1 MSRSIDHHLSLM
13 SLMTIQLFVIEFDQ
27 NEGKSWY
34 PFSVHNMKSSHS
46 MSRWTITS
54 IEHVLHLKH
63 IESDCKRKSNKNGFL
78 KFSCLP
84 FDVAWSPFSLLFS
97 CCCCCLRPLTRLVM
111 EKKAA
116 LALLGTV
123 LPFEAEDTLV
133 GGDIFAGGVAG
144 CLGKTIPPPA
154 EKMGLAG
161 WDKSITLLLLKQSL
175 KNVNPFFGTA
185 W

>member
-54 IEHVLHLKH
+54 IETCVAF
-63 IESDCKRKSNKNGFL
+63 EKSHKNVQNNE
-78 KFSCLP
+78 FSGLP
-84 FDVAWSPFSLLFS
+84 LDVAWSPFSLLFS

>member
-34 PFSVHNMKSSHS
+34 PFSVHLSHEIVSFNEQMNNNINWNMCCIWKCKSH
-46 MSRWTITS
+46 
-54 IEHVLHLKH
+54 
-63 IESDCKRKSNKNGFL
+63 KNVQ
-78 KFSCLP
+78 KNEFSGLP
-84 FDVAWSPFSLLFS
+84 FEVAWSPFSLLFS

-175 KNVNPFFGTA
+175 KNVNQFFGTA